1 MSDSYWVR
9 RGAVELGPMPL
20 RKVRAMVLSG
30 ELGRAH
36 QVSTDD
42 RRTWREV
49 GTIAELWEDE
59 RGLIPVPPP
68 PAPPPSP
75 PPEPPEPRRRRRRR
89 DRDAEPSCPKSNFG
103 ALGLSGFIC
112 SVVGLLLTLIPLIIW
127 ALQVDATYS
136 YIPVAFPFLVI
147 SATGLVLSVV
157 GLLRHPRGFAIAG
170 LVVGIVASLLGAV
183 TCVGWL
189 VTPDPRERWIDEALK
204 VTTFDVEFADREFA
218 KSLRM
223 YRDGS
228 AGMSDAE
235 LLQALTLSLMK
246 LTRAHGRHVVAA
258 ARTPRFRR
266 AFTDLDRLRAAYE
279 DYRDSISVKSNIK
292 PREAIDQA
300 GEDQTT
306 LKELL
311 DILDLYR
318 TQKISLE
325 TAQAKC
331 RELGQ

>member
-42 RRTWREV
+42 RHSWREV
-49 GTIAELWEDE
+49 GAIAELWEDE
-59 RGLIPVPPP
+59 RAPIPPP
-68 PAPPPSP
+68 PPPPVPSL

-89 DRDAEPSCPKSNFG
+89 GSDAEPSSSKSNFN

-112 SVVGLLLTLIPLIIW
+112 SVVGLLLTLIPLLIW
-127 ALQVDATYS
+127 ALQVDSTYS

-157 GLLRHPRGFAIAG
+157 GLLRQPRGFATAG
-170 LVVGIVASLLGAV
+170 LVVGIVASLLGTV

-189 VTPDPRERWIDEALK
+189 VSPDPRQRWIDEALK
-204 VTTFDVEFADREFA
+204 VTTFDVEFTDREFD

-258 ARTPRFRR
+258 SRTPRFRR

-300 GEDQTT
+300 GEDQTI